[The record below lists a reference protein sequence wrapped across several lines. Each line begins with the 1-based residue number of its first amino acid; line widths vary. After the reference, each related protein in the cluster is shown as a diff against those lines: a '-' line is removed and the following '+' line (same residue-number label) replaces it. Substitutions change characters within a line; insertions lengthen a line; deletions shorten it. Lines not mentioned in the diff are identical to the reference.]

1 MKMDRSPSS
10 QNSVNLEGASTSR
23 IALFASAVG
32 IVVLVLYASQ
42 PLVGVIG
49 PELDISNNMSGLAT
63 TVTLLG
69 YAAGLFFLVPLS
81 DVVENKRLILTT
93 LGADALALSVLAIS
107 PNGLVFLS
115 ASFVVG
121 LLTSAIQMLV
131 PVAASL
137 SSEAHRGRTI
147 GNVMSGLMLGI
158 LLSRPIASLVTQFFG
173 WRYFYGALGMSVAI
187 LTIILYRRIPSFR
200 PTGRATYGQLVRSLM
215 SLVKEEPVLRYR
227 AASQAMC
234 MGAFGLFWTSVALQ
248 LGQAPFSL
256 GQQGIA
262 LFALAGAAGVVI
274 APIAG
279 RAGDRGL
286 TGPMTVMAHLAII
299 CAFFLAFAG
308 VVLLPDKRSISLGLV
323 VLAAVVLDLGVIA
336 DQTLG
341 RRAINLLRPEAR
353 GRMNGLF
360 TGLFFLGGAVGSAL
374 SGIVW
379 NTWGWSGICIA
390 GLIFA
395 TFAAA
400 VFLTKSSV

>member
-1 MKMDRSPSS
+1 M
-10 QNSVNLEGASTSR
+10 
-23 IALFASAVG
+23 
-32 IVVLVLYASQ
+32 
-42 PLVGVIG
+42 
-49 PELDISNNMSGLAT
+49 
-63 TVTLLG
+63 
-69 YAAGLFFLVPLS
+69 
-81 DVVENKRLILTT
+81 
-93 LGADALALSVLAIS
+93 
-107 PNGLVFLS
+107 
-115 ASFVVG
+115 
-121 LLTSAIQMLV
+121 
-131 PVAASL
+131 
-137 SSEAHRGRTI
+137 
-147 GNVMSGLMLGI
+147 
-158 LLSRPIASLVTQFFG
+158 
-173 WRYFYGALGMSVAI
+173 
-187 LTIILYRRIPSFR
+187 
-200 PTGRATYGQLVRSLM
+200 
-215 SLVKEEPVLRYR
+215 
-227 AASQAMC
+227 
-234 MGAFGLFWTSVALQ
+234 
-248 LGQAPFSL
+248 
-256 GQQGIA
+256 
-262 LFALAGAAGVVI
+262 FALAGAAGVVI

-299 CAFFLAFAG
+299 CAFSLAFAG

-400 VFLTKSSV
+400 VFLKKSSV